1 MNFTFVI
8 VGSVVAALITHLVAA
23 MLYMNPFVTKIYKKH
38 KKHPAINNHSTD
50 KKFMID
56 MVVLGMF
63 IPSFIAATTYSY
75 LKPGLH
81 IINGDL
87 GSMALVLAFMLIG
100 IRIIPRFF
108 DMNMLTSYPKKL
120 LFIELINGII
130 LSFVTAAVL
139 VFMI

>member
-56 MVVLGMF
+56 MFL
-63 IPSFIAATTYSY
+63 
-75 LKPGLH
+75 
-81 IINGDL
+81 
-87 GSMALVLAFMLIG
+87 
-100 IRIIPRFF
+100 
-108 DMNMLTSYPKKL
+108 KKL
-120 LFIELINGII
+120 FFFLYVKFKWLKILKVFKIHNFQSYRLFFHCYLLLLTYILI
-130 LSFVTAAVL
+130 
-139 VFMI
+139 MIVHQT